1 MSYITKGKTFKVYI
15 IVDTSSDP
23 PTLVDKDE
31 VTAEELKQNPS
42 WKVEWAEFIRW
53 DWGVMTEITKQ
64 ARIFD
69 EVTGT
74 SSIDW
79 LKLRE
84 LKFQYLLKDWSL
96 EDNGKKLELKR
107 SGNKLDRESEEL
119 IKSIDPRIVNAF
131 LNKADRILEF
141 GQKEQDFFIKST
153 PLTTVQPAEETV
165 K

>member
-1 MSYITKGKTFKVYI
+1 
-15 IVDTSSDP
+15 
-23 PTLVDKDE
+23 
-31 VTAEELKQNPS
+31 
-42 WKVEWAEFIRW
+42 
-53 DWGVMTEITKQ
+53 MTEITKQ